1 MKAAEKEL
9 FHSRGFVRRRD
20 LAAAGISRKRIRRL
34 VRERELRL
42 LAPDV
47 LALPGSPAVGED
59 LRVAAAALDAVVS
72 GRCAALQYGWEMV
85 DAPAGIVVTVGRNRS
100 RVAREGIDVR
110 RSDLDPADVVEL
122 DGLPITSELRTAW
135 DCCLELTQRD
145 AVVLVDSA
153 LRSGAFTLA
162 ELEARVAAMPESRSK
177 RRVSAV
183 LALCDPR
190 SGSVLESL
198 CRLLLVAAGL
208 RPEQTQLVVR
218 CGGAFIGRVDFA
230 WPSARLVVECD
241 GFAFHSDRAAYRS
254 DRRRG
259 NALVRAGWRVLRF
272 SWEDVVSAPE
282 YVVACVRDLLG
293 ESAPESVVAAR
304 RAA

>member
-1 MKAAEKEL
+1 MKATEKEVFL
-9 FHSRGFVRRRD
+9 SRGFVRRRE
-20 LAAAGISRKRIRRL
+20 LVAVGLSRKRIRRL
-34 VRERELRL
+34 VRLGELRL

-47 LALPGSPAVGED
+47 LALPGAPAVGED
-59 LRVAAAALDAVVS
+59 LRAAAAALDAVVS
-72 GRCAALQYGWEMV
+72 GRCAALQYGWEML
-85 DAPAGIVVTVGRNRS
+85 DAPDGVVVTVGRNRS
-100 RVAREGIDVR
+100 RAAREGVEVR
-110 RSDLDPADVVEL
+110 RSDLDPADVVQL
-122 DGLPITSELRTAW
+122 DGLDVTSQPRTAL
-135 DCCLELTQRD
+135 DCCLELSQRD

-153 LRSGAFTLA
+153 LRARAFTVD
-162 ELEARVAAMPESRSK
+162 ELEARVAAMPESRNK

-183 LALCDPR
+183 LALCDPQ

-208 RPEQTQLVVR
+208 GPERTQLVVKF
-218 CGGAFIGRVDFA
+218 GGVVIGRVDFA

-241 GFAFHSDRAAYRS
+241 GFAFHSDRASYRS

-259 NALVRAGWRVLRF
+259 NALVRASWRVLRF
-272 SWEDVVSAPE
+272 SWEDVVSSPE

-293 ESAPESVVAAR
+293 ESVPEPVVTA